1 MLSFGG
7 GSMKPNSGML
17 STWLEVVGVVGGH
30 RKQWQGGWLPR
41 FASQPPEP
49 KRQATPPPARHTTPN
64 QATKTL
70 AAPTLRLLSPVPMW
84 PNRYA
89 ADQLAAQQIQTV
101 TAQLR
106 APQVTAQT

>member
-49 KRQATPPPARHTTPN
+49 KRQATPPPASHTT
-64 QATKTL
+64 
-70 AAPTLRLLSPVPMW
+70 LSSLKNPRSPHLEALESGANV
-84 PNRYA
+84 A
-89 ADQLAAQQIQTV
+89 
-101 TAQLR
+101 
-106 APQVTAQT
+106 